1 MLDIPE
7 LVRGPTLVLLPS
19 GKEIKVP
26 RMERRDIVAP
36 AEIHSQLQGNAKLQ
50 DLLKMLTAKQGP
62 SAPAGFKMGRAPSF
76 QLRRDHPRQNPQRAS
91 LGGSQFLF

>member
-50 DLLKMLTAKQGP
+50 RREKSDNYILQSMHCILLIPVNYT
-62 SAPAGFKMGRAPSF
+62 
-76 QLRRDHPRQNPQRAS
+76 N
-91 LGGSQFLF
+91 